1 VAIDPLSLINMPLK
15 VWIALGI
22 EFLVF
27 ALLLFLAAG
36 TIMWTAGWAFLILF
50 FGGAMAIT
58 LVLARLDPAL
68 LDERM
73 KPPIQPGQP
82 LWDRIFL
89 CAVILLWLGWL
100 ILMGLDAV
108 RFRWS
113 VMPIWLQL
121 IGLVGIAL
129 SFWICYRTFRENTF
143 LAPVVR
149 IQKER
154 GHKVI
159 STGPYSIVR
168 HPLYSAVLIML
179 PSTGLM
185 LGSWYGLASS
195 FLINAAIVFR
205 TWMEDDKLKQELDGY
220 ADYAVRVRYRLL
232 PFVW

>member
-1 VAIDPLSLINMPLK
+1 MPVK
-15 VWIALGI
+15 VWIVLGV

-27 ALLLFLAAG
+27 ALLLFLPAG
-36 TIMWTAGWAFLILF
+36 TIMWSAGWAFLILF
-50 FGGAMAIT
+50 FAGAVAIT
-58 LVLARLDPAL
+58 LVLARHDPAL
-68 LDERM
+68 LAERM

-82 LWDRIFL
+82 LWDKILL
-89 CAVILLWLGWL
+89 CVVILLWLGWL

-113 VMPIWLQL
+113 VMSKWLQL
-121 IGLVGIAL
+121 IGAVGIAL
-129 SFWICYRTFRENTF
+129 SFWICYRVFRENTF

-154 GHKVI
+154 GHKLI

-168 HPLYSAVLIML
+168 HPLYSAALIML
-179 PSTGLM
+179 PSTALM
-185 LGSWYGLASS
+185 LGSWYGVAVS

-205 TWMEDDKLKQELDGY
+205 TWMEDCKLKRELDGY
-220 ADYAVRVRYRLL
+220 AAYAVRVPYRLL

>member
-1 VAIDPLSLINMPLK
+1 MPVK
-15 VWIALGI
+15 VWIALGV

-27 ALLLFLAAG
+27 ALLLFVAAG
-36 TIMWTAGWAFLILF
+36 TIMWPAGWAFLILF
-50 FGGAMAIT
+50 FGGAIAIT

-68 LDERM
+68 LAERM
-73 KPPIQPGQP
+73 KPPFQPGQP
-82 LWDRIFL
+82 LWDKIFL
-89 CAVILLWLGWL
+89 SAMILLWLGWL

-113 VMPIWLQL
+113 VMPKWLQL
-121 IGLVGIAL
+121 IGPVGISL

-168 HPLYSAVLIML
+168 HPLYSAVLVML
-179 PSTGLM
+179 PSTALM
-185 LGSWYGLASS
+185 LGSWYGVAAS

-205 TWMEDDKLKQELDGY
+205 TWMEDGKLKQELDGY

-232 PFVW
+232 PFIW

>member
-1 VAIDPLSLINMPLK
+1 MPVK
-15 VWIALGI
+15 VWIVLGV

-27 ALLLFLAAG
+27 ALLLFLPAG
-36 TIMWTAGWAFLILF
+36 TIMWSAGWAFLILF
-50 FGGAMAIT
+50 FAGAVAIT
-58 LVLARLDPAL
+58 LVLARHDPAL
-68 LDERM
+68 LAERM

-82 LWDRIFL
+82 LWDKILL
-89 CAVILLWLGWL
+89 CVVILLWLGWL

-113 VMPIWLQL
+113 VMSKWLQL
-121 IGLVGIAL
+121 IGAVGIAL
-129 SFWICYRTFRENTF
+129 SFWICYRVFRENTF

-168 HPLYSAVLIML
+168 HPIYSAALIML
-179 PSTGLM
+179 PSTALM
-185 LGSWYGLASS
+185 LGSWYGVAVS

-205 TWMEDDKLKQELDGY
+205 TWMEDCKLKRELDGY
-220 ADYAVRVRYRLL
+220 AAYAVRVPYRLL

>member
-1 VAIDPLSLINMPLK
+1 MPGK
-15 VWIALGI
+15 VWIVLGV
-22 EFLVF
+22 ECLVF
-27 ALLLFLAAG
+27 ALLLFLSAG
-36 TIMWTAGWAFLILF
+36 TIKWSAGWAFLILF

-58 LVLARLDPAL
+58 LVLARHDSAL
-68 LDERM
+68 LAERM

-82 LWDRIFL
+82 LWDKILL
-89 CAVILLWLGWL
+89 CVVILLWLAWL

-113 VMPIWLQL
+113 VMPEWLQW
-121 IGLVGIAL
+121 IGVVGIAL

-143 LAPVVR
+143 LAPVVK

-159 STGPYSIVR
+159 STGPYAIVR

-185 LGSWYGLASS
+185 LGSWYGVAAS
-195 FLINAAIVFR
+195 FLINAAIIFR
-205 TWMEDDKLKQELDGY
+205 TWMEDGKLKQELDGY
-220 ADYAVRVRYRLL
+220 AAYADRVRYRLL

>member
-1 VAIDPLSLINMPLK
+1 MPVK
-15 VWIALGI
+15 VWIVLGV

-27 ALLLFLAAG
+27 ALLLFLPAG
-36 TIMWTAGWAFLILF
+36 TIMWSAGWAFLILF
-50 FGGAMAIT
+50 FAGAVAIT
-58 LVLARLDPAL
+58 LVLARHDPAL
-68 LDERM
+68 LAERM

-82 LWDRIFL
+82 LWDKILL
-89 CAVILLWLGWL
+89 CVVILLWLGWL

-113 VMPIWLQL
+113 VMSKWLQL
-121 IGLVGIAL
+121 IGAVGIAL
-129 SFWICYRTFRENTF
+129 SFWVCYRVFRENTF

-168 HPLYSAVLIML
+168 HPLYSAALIML
-179 PSTGLM
+179 PSTALM
-185 LGSWYGLASS
+185 LGSWYGVAVS

-205 TWMEDDKLKQELDGY
+205 TWMEDCKLKRELDGY
-220 ADYAVRVRYRLL
+220 AAYAVRVPYRLL

>member
-1 VAIDPLSLINMPLK
+1 MPVK
-15 VWIALGI
+15 VWIVLGV

-27 ALLLFLAAG
+27 ALLLFLPAG
-36 TIMWTAGWAFLILF
+36 TMMWSAGWAFLILF

-58 LVLARLDPAL
+58 LVLARHDPAL
-68 LDERM
+68 LAERM

-82 LWDRIFL
+82 LWDKILL
-89 CAVILLWLGWL
+89 CVVILLWLAWL
-100 ILMGLDAV
+100 VLMGLDAV

-113 VMPIWLQL
+113 VMPKWLQL
-121 IGLVGIAL
+121 IGVVGVAL

-179 PSTGLM
+179 LSTALM
-185 LGSWYGLASS
+185 LGSWYGVAAS

-205 TWMEDDKLKQELDGY
+205 TWMEDCKLKRELDGY
-220 ADYAVRVRYRLL
+220 AAYAVRVRYRLL